1 MIRKPNK
8 GDRWTKEE
16 MIVVLNLYFKLP
28 YGQMDHRNAS
38 VKELASLMGRTA
50 NSVAMRLNN
59 FASCDPYHISRGI
72 KSLGDHRKQCQP
84 FWDEYINN
92 KEKLVFESE
101 KILAEYQE
109 VQIEDKYQSILQSMP
124 KGLVGE
130 DRVREIRTRV
140 NQSFFRKMVLVNY
153 NYKCALTGIDL
164 PELLVASHI
173 IPWASNVDERLNPQN
188 GICLSAL
195 FDKAFDR
202 GLISFDND
210 YRVMFSNQIEMH
222 IDDDY
227 YGRYFLP
234 VKNKVLC
241 ESVKYLP
248 NIHFLEWHRNNI
260 FIG

>member
-1 MIRKPNK
+1 M
-8 GDRWTKEE
+8 
-16 MIVVLNLYFKLP
+16 
-28 YGQMDHRNAS
+28 
-38 VKELASLMGRTA
+38 
-50 NSVAMRLNN
+50 
-59 FASCDPYHISRGI
+59 
-72 KSLGDHRKQCQP
+72 
-84 FWDEYINN
+84 
-92 KEKLVFESE
+92 VFESE

-109 VQIEDKYQSILQSMP
+109 VQIEDKYHSILQSLP
-124 KGLVGE
+124 KGLIGE

-202 GLISFDND
+202 GLISFDKD
-210 YRVMFSNQIEMH
+210 YRVMFSNEIELH
-222 IDDDY
+222 VDEEY
-227 YGRYFLP
+227 YEQYFLP
-234 VKNKVLC
+234 VKDKLLC
-241 ESVKYLP
+241 ESIKYLP
-248 NIHFLEWHRNNI
+248 NAKFLEWHRNNI